1 MVNQWF
7 SKVTIAAVLSL
18 PLLGLTAASVFA
30 ERVKISVI
38 NNSGKTM
45 TVLQSGSSDDDWGEN
60 LLDGPLAD
68 RGTVPFE
75 FDSAEYEGDISG
87 GCVFDVRA
95 TYSDG
100 TQSDLRG
107 INFCTAPSIN
117 FSNQ

>member
-1 MVNQWF
+1 MVNRWL
-7 SKVTIAAVLSL
+7 SKVTMAVGLSL

-30 ERVKISVI
+30 KMVKLSVI

-45 TVLQSGSSDDDWGEN
+45 TVLQSSNSDDDWGEN
-60 LLDGPLAD
+60 LLDGPLAYQD
-68 RGTVPFE
+68 TVPFE
-75 FDSAEYEGDISG
+75 FDSAEYEDDISD
-87 GCVFDVRA
+87 GCVFDIMA

-117 FSNQ
+117 FSK